1 MRGIILLV
9 MTERKSINNDSFSN
23 ITAAS
28 NVIILKLNRENDT
41 DIIIFVVLIN

>member
-9 MTERKSINNDSFSN
+9 MTERKVNNDSFSN
-23 ITAAS
+23 ITVVA